1 MTNKHWKK
9 YLASALVG
17 ELQIK
22 PIMKYRCTP
31 SKMAKIENT
40 DNQVLVRLQNNQNFL
55 FQVEMQ
61 NNTIILEKTL
71 AVSYKSKYIPI
82 VWTNNSTGCF
92 PKRNENIC
100 SQRKMYRSAYSR
112 LIHNS
117 SKSETTEMSN
127 NRRMDKD
134 FVVYTHNEALLSSK
148 ESSTTDTLNLKASPI
163 NRKNIITLSERNLPQ
178 KSTYQVMRFT

>member
-1 MTNKHWKK
+1 
-9 YLASALVG
+9 
-17 ELQIK
+17 
-22 PIMKYRCTP
+22 
-31 SKMAKIENT
+31 
-40 DNQVLVRLQNNQNFL
+40 
-55 FQVEMQ
+55 
-61 NNTIILEKTL
+61 
-71 AVSYKSKYIPI
+71 
-82 VWTNNSTGCF
+82 
-92 PKRNENIC
+92 
-100 SQRKMYRSAYSR
+100 MYRSAYSR

-178 KSTYQVMRFT
+178 KSTY